1 MLENI
6 NLNDRSYNDIMDR
19 AINML
24 PILSKEWTDYN
35 DSDPGITLLQLL
47 AILTLLQQS
56 YVDTVSDKI
65 KSNLLKLLGYVREP
79 VKAPIA
85 ISFVE
90 VSKKQMLPKNTRFLS
105 DGGLTF
111 ELREDSLLINNSIKK
126 VLAVGDEEIRDITDI
141 VTNGLSNN
149 FAKIFEW
156 ESERQEL
163 CIGFEKPVETG
174 DFVSLYFDFANAGVG
189 EDVFFDCDTNVCDV
203 AWECFT
209 KGGWKGLAVED
220 GTVAFSRSGTLR
232 FKPNYVMEE
241 YKDSILENG
250 FFYIRARVVGGK
262 FDVTL
267 KLKRLLI
274 NAVQLFGQ
282 KTMARTINSICS
294 GDKKRTVNLSNGLL
308 EHKKLLVMC
317 EEEGCF
323 RLYCEHNDA
332 ETNPKGR
339 YYVIKQR
346 KGGTVCLEFD
356 EKRFGFAPMSNDTRV
371 KIVTYSSELADS
383 FNLGKVVGFDGQRFE
398 FNLTNL
404 SEFGLR
410 LMLKVEDSGGV
421 KFIDCNK
428 VGNGSKDVTL
438 AYSLDYDNNAIVLHN
453 NVCCSGELIVTS
465 CVYCLGKKGNVVSGE
480 RFALSDAGKALWGDI
495 ETRSI
500 YNVQNGKDR
509 ESLDELIR
517 RMVWDMESTGVAVT
531 KEDYLSLLKEVPG
544 ITLEKINIILKSE
557 QNEVVVA
564 VKLKSDDEMPKLSSR
579 HKEILGKHIE
589 EHRQLTTNVNFI
601 SPHYVPIDVTGHVYI
616 KPDFKGAE
624 SIIYDVLK
632 YELDGIRPDVGFGRG
647 VVYGDIYSKIEKLPC
662 VEYIE
667 SLSFDSRSLHAKKDG
682 NENLVLEPSALG
694 YLADFQ
700 ILIDNK
706 LLTVV

>member
-6 NLNDRSYNDIMDR
+6 NLNDRSYNDIMER

-35 DSDPGITLLQLL
+35 DSDPGITLLQLF
-47 AILTLLQQS
+47 AVLTLLQQS
-56 YVDTVSDKI
+56 YADTVGDEI

-79 VKAPIA
+79 VRAPIA
-85 ISFVE
+85 IS
-90 VSKKQMLPKNTRFLS
+90 SIATPKDQMLPKNTRFLS
-105 DGGLTF
+105 DGDLAF
-111 ELREDSLLINNSIKK
+111 ELREDFLVTSNSIKK
-126 VLAVGDEEIRDITDI
+126 VLSVSDEGIRDITDI

-156 ESERQEL
+156 ESVRREL

-174 DFVSLYFDFANAGVG
+174 DFVSLYFDFANAGEG
-189 EDVFFDCDTNVCDV
+189 EDVFFDFDTNVCDV

-209 KGGWKGLAVED
+209 KDGWKSLCVED
-220 GTVAFSRSGTLR
+220 GTVAFSKSGTLR
-232 FKPNYVMEE
+232 FKPSYAMEE

-250 FFYIRARVVGGK
+250 LFYIRARVVDGR
-262 FDVTL
+262 FDVAL

-282 KTMARTINSICS
+282 ETMARTVNLVSA
-294 GDKKRTVNLSNGLL
+294 GGEKQTVNLSNGLVG
-308 EHKKLLVMC
+308 HKKFLVMC

-323 RLYCEHNDA
+323 RLYCEHNDV
-332 ETNPKGR
+332 EPNPKGR
-339 YYVIKQR
+339 YYMIKQ
-346 KGGTVCLEFD
+346 KEDGTICLEFD
-356 EKRFGFAPMSNDTRV
+356 KERFGFAPMPNGTKIR
-371 KIVTYSSELADS
+371 IVTYSPELADS
-383 FNLGKVVGFDGQRFE
+383 FNLGRVVGFDGQRFE

-404 SEFGLR
+404 SEFGLK
-410 LMLKVEDSGGV
+410 LMLKVEDSDGV

-428 VGNGSKDVTL
+428 VGANSKNVML
-438 AYSLDYDNNAIVLHN
+438 AYSLDYDDNSIVLHN
-453 NVCCSGELIVTS
+453 NICCSGELIITS
-465 CVYCLGKKGNVVSGE
+465 CIYCAGKNGNVVAGE
-480 RFALSDAGKALWGDI
+480 RFVLGEAGKALLGNI
-495 ETRSI
+495 EAHSI

-544 ITLEKINIILKSE
+544 ITIEKINIILKSE

-579 HKEILGKHIE
+579 HKEILGRHIE
-589 EHRQLTTNVNFI
+589 EHRQLTTNVNFV
-601 SPHYVPIDVTGHVYI
+601 SPHYIPIDATGRIYV
-616 KPDFKGAE
+616 KQDFKEAE

-632 YELDGIRPDVGFGRG
+632 YELDGIRSDVEFGRG

-667 SLSFDSRSLHAKKDG
+667 SLSFDSRSMHAKKDG
-682 NENLVLEPSALG
+682 NGNVVLDPSALG

-700 ILIDNK
+700 IVIDNK